1 MKKITALALMLLFAQ
16 TLFAG
21 IVYIVNG
28 GSETLSKYDTET
40 GVVTN
45 NILTLGEYANQIFIK
60 ENRAYVVNSGE
71 HNIQVIDINNQ
82 TTIGWI
88 NCPNGSN
95 PYWMTIRQL
104 ADGSK
109 GYVTGLFTNKVY
121 IFNPDTYQIT
131 GSINVGSAPEGLYFY
146 EDVLYVCN
154 TCYGS
159 PNGTISVIDTDNDVV
174 TEMITVGNNP
184 QFCEVDSY
192 ARLHVVCTGNYG
204 YGNPPIWGKV
214 YVINTDDYS
223 DYEILEIGGSPTKIG
238 IHNNGTVYLADGMG
252 QGYMAYDSQTLNI
265 IHPSTNLFASG
276 GCFVRFDPNGNIYLG
291 DALDWVNNGVVY
303 IYSAD
308 ESLLNTITVGVIP
321 QDAGFYNFD
330 VGVDDDFPEEDLF
343 SLSNYPNPFSAS
355 TTISFNSATDFHL
368 SSAVA
373 MLRRVDGFPLIKI
386 YNIKGQLVKSLEVR
400 CKKLEVGKVIW
411 NGKDANGARVS
422 SGIYF
427 YQIEIDGKKSRMK
440 KMVLIK

>member
-28 GSETLSKYDTET
+28 DSETLSKYDTET
-40 GVVTN
+40 GIVFN
-45 NILTLGEYANQIFIK
+45 NILTLGEYANQIFICEDK
-60 ENRAYVVNSGE
+60 GFVINSGE
-71 HNIQVIDINNQ
+71 HNIQVIDLINEN
-82 TTIGWI
+82 TIGFI

-121 IFNPDTYQIT
+121 IFNPDNYIVT
-131 GSINVGSAPEGLYFY
+131 GSIDVGSGPEGLYFY
-146 EDVLYVCN
+146 EDKLYVCN

-159 PNGTISVIDTDNDVV
+159 PNGTISVIDIDTDSVIE
-174 TEMITVGNNP
+174 TIQVGNNP
-184 QFCEVDSY
+184 QFCEVD
-192 ARLHVVCTGNYG
+192 ANDKLHVVCTGNYADISG
-204 YGNPPIWGKV
+204 EV
-214 YVINTDDYS
+214 YIINIYDYTDYDV
-223 DYEILEIGGSPTKIG
+223 LEIGGSPTKIG

-276 GCFVRFDPNGNIYLG
+276 GCFVRSAPDGNIYLG
-291 DALDWVNNGVVY
+291 DALDWVNNGVVS

-308 ESLLNTITVGVIP
+308 EVLLNTITVGVIP

-330 VGVDDDFPEEDLF
+330 VAIDDDFPERDIF
-343 SLSNYPNPFSAS
+343 SLSNYPNPFSTS
-355 TTISFNSATDFHL
+355 TTISFSLATDFHP
-368 SSAVA
+368 SSAVPIKSG
-373 MLRRVDGFPLIKI
+373 RRVDRFSQIKI
-386 YNIKGQLVKSLEVR
+386 YNIKGQLIR
-400 CKKLEVGKVIW
+400 KLKIINYKLKINKVVW
-411 NGKDANGARVS
+411 NRKDANGQKVS
-422 SGIYF
+422 PGIYL
-427 YQIEIDGKKSRMK
+427 YQAEIDGKKSKMK
-440 KMVLIK
+440 KMILLK